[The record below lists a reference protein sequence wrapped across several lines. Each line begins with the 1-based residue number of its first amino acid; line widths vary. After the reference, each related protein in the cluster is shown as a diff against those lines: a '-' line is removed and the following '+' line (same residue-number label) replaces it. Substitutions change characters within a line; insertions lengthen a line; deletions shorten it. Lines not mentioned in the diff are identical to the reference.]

1 MAQTLGFKV
10 LWPCQLQSRREGP
23 SYKGTT
29 RSSLPT
35 AWSMKTVLRIPAL
48 PGCPTPAQGGWE
60 EEHRRDQQ
68 WSPVAIS
75 LDLHTKEHH
84 HFIHMGATSP
94 GGSSA
99 LHHYNKSGVLPSSC
113 SQISCSSFSHPKVF
127 PSFPN
132 SVLSGL
138 LKNSR
143 RALKYAIM
151 TVRETWKGEFAKIFT
166 M

>member
-1 MAQTLGFKV
+1 MSFKV
-10 LWPCQLQSRREGP
+10 FWSCQLQRRREGP
-23 SYKGTT
+23 SYKGTI
-29 RSSLPT
+29 RSSLPI
-35 AWSMKTVLRIPAL
+35 ARSMKTVLRIPAL
-48 PGCPTPAQGGWE
+48 PGCPTPAWGGWE
-60 EEHRRDQQ
+60 EHRKDEQ

-75 LDLHTKEHH
+75 LDLCTKEHH
-84 HFIHMGATSP
+84 HLVHVGATSL
-94 GGSSA
+94 GGSSD
-99 LHHYNKSGVLPSSC
+99 LHHYIKSGVLPFPC
-113 SQISCSSFSHPKVF
+113 SQVSCSSFSHPREF
-127 PSFPN
+127 PCFPN

>member
-10 LWPCQLQSRREGP
+10 FWPCWLQSRREGP
-23 SYKGTT
+23 SYKGTMRRT
-29 RSSLPT
+29 LPIARSV
-35 AWSMKTVLRIPAL
+35 KTVLL
-48 PGCPTPAQGGWE
+48 VCPTPARGGWE
-60 EEHRRDQQ
+60 EEHRRDEQ

-84 HFIHMGATSP
+84 RLIHVGATSL

-99 LHHYNKSGVLPSSC
+99 LHHYKKPGVLPSPC
-113 SQISCSSFSHPKVF
+113 SQVSFALHSAIPDF
-127 PSFPN
+127 LWFPN

-166 M
+166 V